1 MRKVVFTLSLVMVA
15 SLVSLPVMG
24 QDYPEVRSR
33 AGCAQVELAMAMG
46 DPVSPQDKAACE
58 GFTVKPAAEKPKP
71 DATGD
76 VVFQTV
82 KKEDFKQVTTVPVV
96 KVKSKPGWLNG
107 KPAEG
112 DIIYGVGLA
121 KKRSVAEEKMLLV
134 AMQRGMLEIAAQLQ
148 VKIDST
154 LEMEDA
160 EMSASVTRGGKT
172 KSQHASYS
180 SISESTRMMVQ
191 GAVEDARL
199 VDTYK
204 DKKGTMWALMSLDI
218 GKIAAQEQAV
228 VESVLNTLAD
238 AALAAANALTN
249 DEFSQELLLSILDTL
264 MEIRAVERTKI
275 GKKMKHLWRKEYEGL
290 LRLAKAMAECIQVRG
305 GYLSWKDDAGEIQTN
320 KNYVAFAAACNG
332 KRLANAKFTAK
343 IDGGFV
349 DMPDILETDDRGRGK
364 VKVGKTFGSDRL
376 TIALAH
382 DLSGSRGAK
391 LLKKVRTSNKSEF
404 EIRATAKPQANLKV
418 QGLDLSWLG
427 KYGLSDAITAWLQKK
442 WGAEIVKSKRAQLKV
457 TVLFSLGDAVEVR
470 GRYSVPVDLTV
481 TVTGPRGTLFE
492 KSGRHGGL
500 AKTEHKAREQAFKR
514 IVRAMKKW

>member
-1 MRKVVFTLSLVMVA
+1 MKKAVFTVSMMMLATLVT
-15 SLVSLPVMG
+15 LPAMG

-58 GFTVKPAAEKPKP
+58 GFTVKPPAEKPKP
-71 DATGD
+71 EATGD

-82 KKEDFKQVTTVPVV
+82 KQEDFKQVTTVPVV
-96 KVKSKPGWLNG
+96 KSKPNWLNG

-112 DIIYGVGLA
+112 DLIYGVGIS
-121 KKRSVAEEKMLLV
+121 KKREVPEDRMLLM

-160 EMSASVTRGGKT
+160 EMRSSVTRGGKT
-172 KSQHASYS
+172 KSEHASYS
-180 SISESTRMMVQ
+180 AISESTRMMIQ

-204 DKKGTMWALMSLDI
+204 DKGGTLWALMALDI
-218 GKIAAQEQAV
+218 GKIAAREQAV
-228 VESVLNTLAD
+228 VESVLTMLAD
-238 AALAAANALTN
+238 AAAAAANALGA
-249 DEFSQELLLSILDTL
+249 DQFSQELLLRILDTL
-264 MEIRAVERTKI
+264 MEVRAVERTKI
-275 GKKMKHLWRKEYEGL
+275 GKKVKGEWSKEYQGL
-290 LRLAKAMAECIQVRG
+290 LRLAKAMAECIEVRG

-320 KNYVAFAAACNG
+320 TNYLAFAVACNG
-332 KRLANAKFTAK
+332 KVLANAKFTASV
-343 IDGGFV
+343 DGGFV
-349 DMPDILETDDRGRGK
+349 DLPDVLVTDDRGRGK
-364 VKVGKTFGSDRL
+364 VKIGKSFGSDRL
-376 TIALAH
+376 TIALLH
-382 DLSGSRGAK
+382 DLSASRGVK
-391 LLKKVRTSNKSEF
+391 LLKKIRTSNKSEF
-404 EIRATAKPQANLKV
+404 EIRATAKPRANLKV
-418 QGLDLSWLG
+418 QGLDLTWLG
-427 KYGLSDAITAWLQKK
+427 KYGLSDAIAAWLQKK
-442 WGAEIVKSKRAQLKV
+442 WGAEIVKGNKARLKV
-457 TVLFSLGDAVEVR
+457 TVLFSLNDAIEVN
-470 GRYSVPVDLTV
+470 GRYSVPVDLSV